1 MMMGKSKLSKWV
13 LSGLLWVFGGTLY
26 FYMEVMW
33 KTLNS
38 RSESISWTMLT
49 LAMILCIPLERF
61 GSELPWN
68 CPLLLQA
75 SICTVAITATEFI
88 AGCILNL
95 WLGLGIWDYSNVPF
109 NILGQ
114 VCLAFSGVWF
124 ALSIF
129 AIILFDW
136 IRYIVEG
143 GERPHY
149 TFI

>member
-1 MMMGKSKLSKWV
+1 M
-13 LSGLLWVFGGTLY
+13 
-26 FYMEVMW
+26 
-33 KTLNS
+33 
-38 RSESISWTMLT
+38 
-49 LAMILCIPLERF
+49 
-61 GSELPWN
+61 ELPT
-68 CPLLLQA
+68 A
-75 SICTVAITATEFI
+75 FAGVICTVAITATEFI

-143 GERPHY
+143 GEKPHY
-149 TFI
+149 RIV